1 MKRFKSQYMT
11 MEEIAEELGI
21 TKERVRQILVRA
33 LEKMRKEFKK
43 RNINKEDMT

>member
-11 MEEIAEELGI
+11 MDEIAEELGI
-21 TKERVRQILVRA
+21 TKERVRQILVSA
-33 LEKMRKEFKK
+33 IEKMRKEFKK